1 MKIIVNAHKCEIDK
15 TPVNE
20 KEINITKC
28 EFEFADEI
36 TNEFVKEAYF
46 TLNNGETYKQIILNN
61 KCDIPGEVL
70 EKQGTIEIGV
80 VAKLVENENEI
91 KRYNPSPAY
100 FPTWQGSL
108 KDAENSQPITPSE
121 FDQYEQALQE
131 GLSEVNQKLDDID
144 QAIIDVNEAIE
155 STNNLD
161 LDVSKSGKVATV
173 TLTKKDASTKVVNIN
188 DGTSLQFMWDETS
201 LGIKTDDMENYVF
214 VNLQGKV
221 GPMGPKGEA
230 FQIKKT
236 YATVELMIADY
247 DNMELNDYVMISGN
261 IEQEDNAK
269 LFVKTETEDPTYRW
283 QYLADFS
290 GASGIRG
297 PQGASVT
304 SATIN
309 SNGEL
314 ILNVE

>member
-28 EFEFADEI
+28 EFEFTEEI

-46 TLNNGETYKQIILNN
+46 TLGKGETYKQIIVDNE
-61 KCDIPGEVL
+61 CDIPGEVL
-70 EKQGTIEIGV
+70 EKKGDVTIGV
-80 VAKLVENENEI
+80 VAYLVENENII
-91 KRYNPSPAY
+91 KRYNPRPAY
-100 FPTWQGSL
+100 FNTWEGSL
-108 KDAENSQPITPSE
+108 RDAENSQPITPSE
-121 FDQYEQALQE
+121 MEQYEQALQD
-131 GLSEVNQKLDDID
+131 GLSEVNQKLVDID
-144 QAIIDVNEAIE
+144 EAIDEVGEAIE
-155 STNNLD
+155 GANNLD
-161 LDVSKSGKVATV
+161 LDVNKQGKVATV
-173 TLTKKDASTKVVNIN
+173 TLTKKDASTKIVNIN
-188 DGTSLQFMWDETS
+188 DGTSLQFMWDGTK
-201 LGIKTDDMENYVF
+201 LGIKTDDMQNYVF
-214 VNLQGKV
+214 VELQGPI

-236 YATVELMIADY
+236 YATIELMIADY

-269 LFVKTETEDPTYRW
+269 MFVKTETEDPIYRW